1 MVSHLCSNG
10 SSVLLRCPTPRRR
23 ARASYGYCL
32 FPPACRMVPL
42 QASPRSPGSRAW
54 SFQTCMGSTTTQ
66 DRPEAR
72 DIAPDHVAFRF
83 DDSVSVPIAI
93 FRSSIPS
100 PTVPLFTLR
109 HAPRDAWCKTRGR
122 VVRYSFLVRLFH
134 PLLHAGLSRR
144 SVNYFS
150 RPCCLRR
157 ICYRSVVVARYSS
170 SFRMRSLL

>member
-1 MVSHLCSNG
+1 
-10 SSVLLRCPTPRRR
+10 
-23 ARASYGYCL
+23 
-32 FPPACRMVPL
+32 
-42 QASPRSPGSRAW
+42 
-54 SFQTCMGSTTTQ
+54 MGSTTTQ

-83 DDSVSVPIAI
+83 DDSVGVPIAI

-150 RPCCLRR
+150 RSATIILP
-157 ICYRSVVVARYSS
+157 YRVDS
-170 SFRMRSLL
+170 SLLLPNASRCLMKNVTRPNGRDAWQIEEATERDNKTGTD